1 MKQNDSTPKL
11 VYTPDSQVKS
21 PGNLARA
28 MWSDLKKSKE
38 LAWRLSVRDISSQY
52 RQSLLG
58 IVWAFLPPLAMALVF
73 ILLQSKKVVSFGP
86 TDIPYP
92 VFTIVGTTL
101 WQVFSESVNA
111 PLKSVMASK
120 AMLAKINFPREA
132 LIISAFY
139 QTVFGFLIKS
149 VIIVAVL
156 ILYPVNFKVGTLF
169 APIAILMLILFGLT
183 IGLLLTPI
191 GTLYRDISSGLTVIL
206 QFWFFITPVVYP
218 PPQTFPYSIV
228 AVINPVSPL
237 LIAARDLITKGV
249 LTNTIPFLVVC
260 FLTISGMFLAWMIFR
275 VSLPIIIERMSA

>member
-1 MKQNDSTPKL
+1 MNKTARTPKF

-21 PGNLARA
+21 PGNLAHA
-28 MWSDLKKSKE
+28 MWADLKKSKE
-38 LAWRLSVRDISSQY
+38 LAWRLFIRDIAAQY

-58 IVWAFLPPLAMALVF
+58 IVWAFLPPLAMAFVF
-73 ILLQSKKVVSFGP
+73 ILLQSKKVVSFGQ

-101 WQVFSESVNA
+101 WQVFSESINA

-191 GTLYRDISSGLTVIL
+191 GTLYRDISSGLTVML

-249 LTNTIPFLVVC
+249 LTNTIPFIVVC
-260 FLTISGMFLAWMIFR
+260 FLTISGMFLAWLIFR
-275 VSLPIIIERMSA
+275 VALPIIIERMSA